1 MIGLSDK
8 FPEKIHRIERCKTT
22 FPAKKVQKELI
33 LSLVK
38 INSKTL
44 SFEEITYPTIPN
56 CKIIFETGLA
66 EAKTFNYIDK
76 EERNRFLKA
85 LRNETFK
92 LLDLF
97 VAIRYYQTHQEK
109 SIPLNF
115 DYYLMRII
123 FEKKVIEFR
132 VFHER
137 GPRYIS
143 PEDLVSVI
151 INEINKNSIK
161 KKGKMIIKNVD
172 N

>member
-8 FPEKIHRIERCKTT
+8 FPEKIHRIEICETT
-22 FPAKKVQKELI
+22 FPVKQVQKELI

-38 INSKTL
+38 FNSKTL

-66 EAKTFNYIDK
+66 DAKIYNYIDDDEK
-76 EERNRFLKA
+76 KRFLKA

-92 LLDLF
+92 VLDLF
-97 VAIRYYQTHQEK
+97 VAIRYYRTNKEK
-109 SIPLNF
+109 KTPLNF

-123 FEKKVIEFR
+123 FEKKLIEFR

-143 PEDLVSVI
+143 PEDLVAVI
-151 INEINKNSIK
+151 INEINKNVIK
-161 KKGKMIIKNVD
+161 KKGKTILKKVD
-172 N
+172 S

>member
-8 FPEKIHRIERCKTT
+8 FPEKIHRIERCETT
-22 FPAKKVQKELI
+22 FPTKKIQKELI

-38 INSKTL
+38 FNSKTL

-56 CKIIFETGLA
+56 CKIIFEIGLA
-66 EAKTFNYIDK
+66 EAKIYNYIDDD
-76 EERNRFLKA
+76 ERNRFLKA

-97 VAIRYYQTHQEK
+97 VAIRYYRTNQEK
-109 SIPLNF
+109 KTPLNF
-115 DYYLMRII
+115 DYYLTRII
-123 FEKKVIEFR
+123 FEKKFIEFR
-132 VFHER
+132 VFHEK

-151 INEINKNSIK
+151 INEINKNLIK
-161 KKGKMIIKNVD
+161 KKGKVIIKKIES
-172 N
+172 

>member
-8 FPEKIHRIERCKTT
+8 FPEKIHRIERCETT
-22 FPAKKVQKELI
+22 FPVKKVQKELI

-38 INSKTL
+38 FNSKTL

-66 EAKTFNYIDK
+66 EAKNYNYIDDDEK
-76 EERNRFLKA
+76 KRFLKV
-85 LRNETFK
+85 LRTETFK

-97 VAIRYYQTHQEK
+97 VAIRYYRTNKEK
-109 SIPLNF
+109 STPLNF
-115 DYYLMRII
+115 DYYLIRIN
-123 FEKKVIEFR
+123 FEKKLIEFK

-143 PEDLVSVI
+143 PEDLVAVF
-151 INEINKNSIK
+151 INEINKNVIK
-161 KKGKMIIKNVD
+161 KKGKIILKKVD
-172 N
+172 S